1 MKSTCLILI
10 GILTYSQRWIS
21 YSEGRRCLPAE
32 QWCCWGGDHQTLE
45 SCSSCRVSDC
55 EPDQSV
61 DSGSTWPRSWDSSSW
76 SALLRGSDN
85 TEVHAR
91 LARLS
96 PGQYTSPGPD
106 QCTSNIFELNTNIYK
121 PIIIVNHIITKSKQT
136 STQKHEKL
144 FLLLIRRLPS
154 KLFPKHL
161 ETGVRKTIN

>member
-1 MKSTCLILI
+1 MESTCLILI
-10 GILTYSQRWIS
+10 RILTYSQRWIS

-55 EPDQSV
+55 EPDQSG

-96 PGQYTSPGPD
+96 PGQYTRTRPVHFKYFWAEHKYLQTHYYCEPHHHEIKTD
-106 QCTSNIFELNTNIYK
+106 LNRETWK
-121 PIIIVNHIITKSKQT
+121 IISLTHPALAFKVVS
-136 STQKHEKL
+136 
-144 FLLLIRRLPS
+144 
-154 KLFPKHL
+154 
-161 ETGVRKTIN
+161 